1 MSDHV
6 FVLVTHSG
14 QRAEGVASKYVSRR
28 SRLCARLLWVTMKN
42 ALLVVL
48 AVLGALGVL
57 FISIYL
63 LRKARNMSAAD
74 GAKSFRYVKLSQNG
88 ERVTESQCLV
98 DVSTDEEDDEDD
110 DDESSPATI
119 DVESRTAGVVRMN
132 GQAAGYRKS
141 ALAENETDEELL
153 Q

>member
-1 MSDHV
+1 
-6 FVLVTHSG
+6 
-14 QRAEGVASKYVSRR
+14 
-28 SRLCARLLWVTMKN
+28 MKN
-42 ALLVVL
+42 VLLVVL

-63 LRKARNMSAAD
+63 LRKARVMSAD

-98 DVSTDEEDDEDD
+98 DVSTDEEEDD
-110 DDESSPATI
+110 DDNESSPATI

-132 GQAAGYRKS
+132 GQAGYRKS

>member
-1 MSDHV
+1 
-6 FVLVTHSG
+6 
-14 QRAEGVASKYVSRR
+14 
-28 SRLCARLLWVTMKN
+28 MKN

-63 LRKARNMSAAD
+63 LRKARNMSAD
-74 GAKSFRYVKLSQNG
+74 GGKSFRYVKLSQNG

-98 DVSTDEEDDEDD
+98 DVSTDEEEDDDE

>member
-1 MSDHV
+1 
-6 FVLVTHSG
+6 
-14 QRAEGVASKYVSRR
+14 
-28 SRLCARLLWVTMKN
+28 MKN
-42 ALLVVL
+42 ALLAVL

-63 LRKARNMSAAD
+63 LRRARVMNGE

-88 ERVTESQCLV
+88 DRVTESQCLV
-98 DVSTDEEDDEDD
+98 DVSTDEDDDDE

-119 DVESRTAGVVRMN
+119 DVESRTTGVVRMN
-132 GQAAGYRKS
+132 GQAGYRKS

>member
-1 MSDHV
+1 
-6 FVLVTHSG
+6 
-14 QRAEGVASKYVSRR
+14 
-28 SRLCARLLWVTMKN
+28 MKN

-57 FISIYL
+57 FITIYL
-63 LRKARNMSAAD
+63 LRKARNMSAGD
-74 GAKSFRYVKLSQNG
+74 GTKSFRYVKLSQNG

-98 DVSTDEEDDEDD
+98 DVSTDEEDDEDDD

>member
-1 MSDHV
+1 
-6 FVLVTHSG
+6 
-14 QRAEGVASKYVSRR
+14 
-28 SRLCARLLWVTMKN
+28 MKN
-42 ALLVVL
+42 ALLAVL

-63 LRKARNMSAAD
+63 LRRARIMNGE

-88 ERVTESQCLV
+88 DRVTESQCLV
-98 DVSTDEEDDEDD
+98 DVSTDEDDDDE

-119 DVESRTAGVVRMN
+119 DVESRTTGVVRMN
-132 GQAAGYRKS
+132 GQAGYRKS

>member
-1 MSDHV
+1 
-6 FVLVTHSG
+6 
-14 QRAEGVASKYVSRR
+14 
-28 SRLCARLLWVTMKN
+28 MKN
-42 ALLVVL
+42 ALLAVL

-63 LRKARNMSAAD
+63 LRRARIMNGE

-88 ERVTESQCLV
+88 DRVTESQCLV
-98 DVSTDEEDDEDD
+98 DVSTDDDDDDDE

-119 DVESRTAGVVRMN
+119 DVESRTTGVVRMN
-132 GQAAGYRKS
+132 GQAGYRKS

>member
-1 MSDHV
+1 MFV
-6 FVLVTHSG
+6 FVTHSDP
-14 QRAEGVASKYVSRR
+14 RAGGVVASKYVSRR
-28 SRLCARLLWVTMKN
+28 HSRLCARLSGVTMKN
-42 ALLVVL
+42 ALLVVV

-63 LRKARNMSAAD
+63 LRKARNMGAAD

-98 DVSTDEEDDEDD
+98 DVSTDEEDDEDDD